1 MVRRRCALEVVDKLN
16 REIDLLIEAFKRLSE
31 GALVVDSLPIS
42 ANSLKRR
49 RADPNCPEYA
59 IPAARLGNADIKIKT
74 ARQTAS
80 DASITELL
88 FRARALAQRP
98 RAARASKSV
107 GIEFPPFAGGR
118 HLTDS
123 WLQADNRFRF

>member
-1 MVRRRCALEVVDKLN
+1 VVRRRCALEVVDKLN
-16 REIDLLIEAFKRLSE
+16 REIDLLIETFERLSE
-31 GALVVDSLPIS
+31 GALVSAPYRFRPLNGAAPIRSVLPQIRHRGR
-42 ANSLKRR
+42 K
-49 RADPNCPEYA
+49 
-59 IPAARLGNADIKIKT
+59 GKADIKIKT
-74 ARQTAS
+74 ARQTTS
-80 DASITELL
+80 DASITELS
-88 FRARALAQRP
+88 FRGPAFAWRP